1 MQIRARARFVRAI
14 CVRALSV
21 IGKPIRGRGGMLSVN
36 VTSNYK
42 KLSRSL
48 DQLGKKQLPFAF
60 AKTLN
65 QTMKAVAKYT
75 VARTYPRAFDVR
87 NRAFFKASMFS
98 NSGQGGKAV
107 RWATKTKLRVSARD
121 RFDRGNLQ
129 LHATGGTKPARSGR
143 IAIPSRYT
151 KARRKAKG
159 VPDKLRPRAV
169 VNTPKGF
176 IDRDGPRDAIYQRY
190 GRGGKQVR
198 LLYVLHPSAKIKKR
212 FRFYEDAERIT
223 RQVSPKLFTRNF
235 AHAVKTAR
243 R

>member
-1 MQIRARARFVRAI
+1 
-14 CVRALSV
+14 
-21 IGKPIRGRGGMLSVN
+21 MLTVN
-36 VTSNYK
+36 VSSNYK

-48 DQLGKKQLPFAF
+48 DQVGRKQLPFAF

-65 QTMKAVAKYT
+65 ETMKAVEKYT

-87 NRAFFKASMFS
+87 NRAFFKAAMFTGS
-98 NSGQGGKAV
+98 AV
-107 RWATKTKLRVSARD
+107 KRATKTKLRVSARD

-129 LHATGGTKPARSGR
+129 LHATGGTQRARSGR
-143 IAIPSRYT
+143 IAIPSRFT
-151 KARRKAKG
+151 KATRGARGVRKA
-159 VPDKLRPRAV
+159 LRPRAV

-198 LLYVLHPSAKIKKR
+198 MLYVLHRSARIPKR
-212 FRFYEDAERIT
+212 FRFCEDAEGIT
-223 RQVSPKLFTRNF
+223 RQVSPKLFARNF

>member
-1 MQIRARARFVRAI
+1 MQINI
-14 CVRALSV
+14 S
-21 IGKPIRGRGGMLSVN
+21 
-36 VTSNYK
+36 SNYK

-65 QTMKAVAKYT
+65 QTMKAVEKYT

-87 NRAFFKASMFS
+87 NKGFFKAAMFT
-98 NSGQGGKAV
+98 KDAV

-121 RFDRGNLQ
+121 RFRRGNLQ
-129 LHATGGTKPARSGR
+129 LHTAGGTKRARSGR
-143 IAIPSRYT
+143 IAIPSRYVGS
-151 KARRKAKG
+151 RRLKSGRVKDA
-159 VPDKLRPRAV
+159 LLPRTV

-198 LLYVLHPSAKIKKR
+198 LLYVLHRSARIPKR
-212 FRFYEDAERIT
+212 FRFYEDAERIS
-223 RQVSPKLFTRNF
+223 RSVSPKLFRKNF
-235 AHAVKTAR
+235 SQALNTAR

>member
-1 MQIRARARFVRAI
+1 
-14 CVRALSV
+14 
-21 IGKPIRGRGGMLSVN
+21 MLTVN
-36 VTSNYK
+36 VSSNYK
-42 KLSRSL
+42 KLSRLL
-48 DQLGKKQLPFAF
+48 DQVGRRQLPFAF

-65 QTMKAVAKYT
+65 QTMKAVGKYT

-87 NRAFFKASMFS
+87 NKGFFKAAMFT
-98 NSGQGGKAV
+98 KDAV

-121 RFDRGNLQ
+121 RFDWGNLQ
-129 LHATGGTKPARSGR
+129 LHATGGTKRARSGR
-143 IAIPSRYT
+143 IAIPSRYVGS
-151 KARRKAKG
+151 RRLKSGRVKDA
-159 VPDKLRPRAV
+159 LLPRTV

-198 LLYVLHPSAKIKKR
+198 LLYVLHRSARIPKR

-223 RQVSPKLFTRNF
+223 RTVSPKLFSKNF
-235 AHAVKTAR
+235 SHAIRTAR

>member
-1 MQIRARARFVRAI
+1 
-14 CVRALSV
+14 
-21 IGKPIRGRGGMLSVN
+21 MLTVN
-36 VTSNYK
+36 VSSNYK

-48 DQLGKKQLPFAF
+48 DQVGRKQLPFAF

-87 NRAFFKASMFS
+87 NKGFFKAAMFT
-98 NSGQGGKAV
+98 KDAV

-129 LHATGGTKPARSGR
+129 LHTTGGTKRARSGR
-143 IAIPSRYT
+143 IAIPSRYVGS
-151 KARRKAKG
+151 RRLKSGRVKDA
-159 VPDKLRPRAV
+159 LLPRTV

-198 LLYVLHPSAKIKKR
+198 LLYVLHRSAKIPKR

-223 RQVSPKLFTRNF
+223 RQVSPKLFARNF

>member
-1 MQIRARARFVRAI
+1 VNARVARTNAEARTVRQRIAI
-14 CVRALSV
+14 A
-21 IGKPIRGRGGMLSVN
+21 GMLAVN
-36 VTSNYK
+36 VSSNYK
-42 KLSRSL
+42 KLFRSL
-48 DQLGKKQLPFAF
+48 DQVGRKQLPFAF

-65 QTMKAVAKYT
+65 ETMKAVEKYT

-87 NRAFFKASMFS
+87 NSAFFKAAMFTGS
-98 NSGQGGKAV
+98 AV
-107 RWATKTKLRVSARD
+107 KRATKTKLRVSARD

-129 LHATGGTKPARSGR
+129 LHATGGTKRARSGR
-143 IAIPSRYT
+143 IAIPSRFT
-151 KARRKAKG
+151 KATRGARGVRKA
-159 VPDKLRPRAV
+159 LRPRAV

-198 LLYVLHPSAKIKKR
+198 LLYVLHRSAKIPKR

-223 RQVSPKLFTRNF
+223 QSVSPKLFRKNF

>member
-1 MQIRARARFVRAI
+1 MQI
-14 CVRALSV
+14 
-21 IGKPIRGRGGMLSVN
+21 N
-36 VTSNYK
+36 VSSNHK

-48 DQLGKKQLPFAF
+48 DQLGRKQLPFAF

-65 QTMKAVAKYT
+65 QTMKAVGKYT

-87 NRAFFKASMFS
+87 NKGFFKAAMFT
-98 NSGQGGKAV
+98 GDAV
-107 RWATKTKLRVSARD
+107 RWATKSNLRVSARD

-129 LHATGGTKPARSGR
+129 LHATGGTKRARSGR
-143 IAIPSRYT
+143 MAIPSRYT
-151 KARRKAKG
+151 KATRGARGVRKA
-159 VPDKLRPRAV
+159 LRPRAV

-198 LLYVLHPSAKIKKR
+198 LLYVLYRSARIPKR

-223 RQVSPKLFTRNF
+223 RAVSPKLFRRNF
-235 AHAVKTAR
+235 SQAIRMAR
-243 R
+243 S

>member
-1 MQIRARARFVRAI
+1 
-14 CVRALSV
+14 
-21 IGKPIRGRGGMLSVN
+21 MLTVN
-36 VTSNYK
+36 VSSNYK

-48 DQLGKKQLPFAF
+48 DQVGRKQLPFAF

-65 QTMKAVAKYT
+65 ETMKAVGKYT

-87 NRAFFKASMFS
+87 NKGFFKAAMFT
-98 NSGQGGKAV
+98 GDAV

-129 LHATGGTKPARSGR
+129 LHATGGTKRARSGR

-151 KARRKAKG
+151 KATRGARGVRKA
-159 VPDKLRPRAV
+159 LRPRAV

-198 LLYVLHPSAKIKKR
+198 LLYVLHRSARIPKR
-212 FRFYEDAERIT
+212 FRFYEDAQRIT
-223 RQVSPKLFTRNF
+223 RAVSTKLFRKNF
-235 AHAVKTAR
+235 SQAIKTAR
-243 R
+243 Q

>member
-1 MQIRARARFVRAI
+1 MVQPKFKIMQI
-14 CVRALSV
+14 
-21 IGKPIRGRGGMLSVN
+21 N
-36 VTSNYK
+36 VSSNYK

-48 DQLGKKQLPFAF
+48 DQVGRKQLPFAF

-87 NRAFFKASMFS
+87 NRAFFRAAMFTGS
-98 NSGQGGKAV
+98 AV
-107 RWATKTKLRVSARD
+107 KRATKTKLRVSARD

-129 LHATGGTKPARSGR
+129 LHATGGTKRARSGR

-151 KARRKAKG
+151 KATRGARGVRKA
-159 VPDKLRPRAV
+159 LRPRAV

-190 GRGGKQVR
+190 GWGGN
-198 LLYVLHPSAKIKKR
+198 A
-212 FRFYEDAERIT
+212 
-223 RQVSPKLFTRNF
+223 RQRRP
-235 AHAVKTAR
+235 AHMHFPVQPPW
-243 R
+243 

>member
-1 MQIRARARFVRAI
+1 
-14 CVRALSV
+14 
-21 IGKPIRGRGGMLSVN
+21 MLTVN
-36 VTSNYK
+36 VSSNYK

-48 DQLGKKQLPFAF
+48 DQVGKKQLPFAF

-65 QTMKAVAKYT
+65 QTMKAVEKYT

-87 NRAFFKASMFS
+87 NRAFFRAAMFTGS
-98 NSGQGGKAV
+98 AV
-107 RWATKTKLRVSARD
+107 KRATKTKLRVSARD

-129 LHATGGTKPARSGR
+129 LHATGGTKRARSGR
-143 IAIPSRYT
+143 IAIPSRFT
-151 KARRKAKG
+151 KATRGARGVRKA
-159 VPDKLRPRAV
+159 LRPRAV

-198 LLYVLHPSAKIKKR
+198 LLYVLHWKARIPKR

-223 RQVSPKLFTRNF
+223 RQVSPKLFARNF

>member
-1 MQIRARARFVRAI
+1 
-14 CVRALSV
+14 
-21 IGKPIRGRGGMLSVN
+21 MLAVN
-36 VTSNYK
+36 VSSNYK

-48 DQLGKKQLPFAF
+48 DQVGRKQLPFAF

-65 QTMKAVAKYT
+65 ETMKAVAKYT

-87 NRAFFKASMFS
+87 NKGFFKAAMFT
-98 NSGQGGKAV
+98 KDAV

-129 LHATGGTKPARSGR
+129 LHATGGTKRARSGH
-143 IAIPSRYT
+143 IAIPSRYVGS
-151 KARRKAKG
+151 RRLKSGRVKDA
-159 VPDKLRPRAV
+159 LLPRAV

-190 GRGGKQVR
+190 GRGGSKVR
-198 LLYVLHPSAKIKKR
+198 LLYVLHRSAKIRKR

-223 RQVSPKLFTRNF
+223 RSVSPKLFRKNF
-235 AHAVKTAR
+235 SQAIRTAR
-243 R
+243 S

>member
-1 MQIRARARFVRAI
+1 
-14 CVRALSV
+14 
-21 IGKPIRGRGGMLSVN
+21 MLTVN
-36 VTSNYK
+36 VSSNYK

-48 DQLGKKQLPFAF
+48 DQVGRKQLPFAF

-87 NRAFFKASMFS
+87 NKGFFKAAMFT
-98 NSGQGGKAV
+98 KDAV

-121 RFDRGNLQ
+121 RFDRGNFQ
-129 LHATGGTKPARSGR
+129 LHATGGTKRARSGR
-143 IAIPSRYT
+143 IAIPSRYVGS
-151 KARRKAKG
+151 RRLKSGRVKDA
-159 VPDKLRPRAV
+159 LLPRAV

-198 LLYVLHPSAKIKKR
+198 LLYVLQPRARIRKR

-223 RQVSPKLFTRNF
+223 RAVSPKLFSKNF
-235 AHAVKTAR
+235 SHAIRTAR